1 MADDDPFFIVP
12 AVQPDDEIATTTT
25 PKRSASSAATTR
37 VSPVVKPGP
46 AGAPTSNSA
55 STAPSTSAS
64 ADFRAPLIEPVADS
78 EPAARA
84 DRLVRIVKRT
94 QRRTTRVIR
103 HVDPWSV
110 FRVTLLFHF
119 VLYLTL
125 LLTGVLLWNVANAT
139 GTVDNVERFMESF
152 GWESFEFDGGEIFH
166 QAWILGLFLV
176 VGLTGVAVLA
186 ATTFN
191 LITDLVGGIR
201 VTVLEVEAERVPRA
215 AAEAGRQTRLSRTR
229 DRR

>member
-12 AVQPDDEIATTTT
+12 AVQPDEDAPANT
-25 PKRSASSAATTR
+25 KRAAPPTVTTR
-37 VSPVVKPGP
+37 VSPVVP
-46 AGAPTSNSA
+46 SSA
-55 STAPSTSAS
+55 SPAPMESRSSTDPGSSVAAQVGEPGDS
-64 ADFRAPLIEPVADS
+64 SRPTRAIRV
-78 EPAARA
+78 
-84 DRLVRIVKRT
+84 VRRT
-94 QRRTTRVIR
+94 QRRTTRIIR

-110 FRVTLLFHF
+110 FRVALVYHF
-119 VLYLTL
+119 VLYLVL

-152 GWESFEFDGGEIFH
+152 GWETFEFDGGELFH

-191 LITDLVGGIR
+191 LITDLVGGVR
-201 VTVLEVEAERVPRA
+201 VTVLEIDTERSPKPGSDSGRA
-215 AAEAGRQTRLSRTR
+215 PRLSRGR

>member
-12 AVQPDDEIATTTT
+12 AVQPDEEA
-25 PKRSASSAATTR
+25 PAAPSSKRTASPTATTR
-37 VSPVVKPGP
+37 VSPVV
-46 AGAPTSNSA
+46 PTPPVVTA
-55 STAPSTSAS
+55 STPRVTQSVAS
-64 ADFRAPLIEPVADS
+64 EPVADGEKS
-78 EPAARA
+78 V
-84 DRLVRIVKRT
+84 DRRERPIRVVRRSH
-94 QRRTTRVIR
+94 RRTTRVLR

-110 FRVTLLFHF
+110 FRVALVAHF
-119 VLYLTL
+119 VLYLVL

-139 GTVDNVERFMESF
+139 GTVDNVERFLESF
-152 GWESFEFDGGEIFH
+152 GWETFEFNGGELFH

-201 VTVLEVEAERVPRA
+201 VTVLEVDADGAPEPGSGPSRSA
-215 AAEAGRQTRLSRTR
+215 RLSRGR

>member
-1 MADDDPFFIVP
+1 M
-12 AVQPDDEIATTTT
+12 
-25 PKRSASSAATTR
+25 
-37 VSPVVKPGP
+37 
-46 AGAPTSNSA
+46 
-55 STAPSTSAS
+55 
-64 ADFRAPLIEPVADS
+64 
-78 EPAARA
+78 
-84 DRLVRIVKRT
+84 
-94 QRRTTRVIR
+94 
-103 HVDPWSV
+103 DPWSV
-110 FRVTLLFHF
+110 FRVALVAHF
-119 VLYLTL
+119 VLYLVL

-152 GWESFEFDGGEIFH
+152 GWETFEFDGGELFH

-201 VTVLEVEAERVPRA
+201 VTVLEVDADGTPEPGSGQSRSA
-215 AAEAGRQTRLSRTR
+215 RLSRGR

>member
-12 AVQPDDEIATTTT
+12 AVQPDDDA
-25 PKRSASSAATTR
+25 PAVGNGKRSTSPSATTR
-37 VSPVVKPGP
+37 VSPVVPKP
-46 AGAPTSNSA
+46 AAAATS
-55 STAPSTSAS
+55 STEM
-64 ADFRAPLIEPVADS
+64 RAPVAEPDAESDS
-78 EPAARA
+78 PARR
-84 DRLVRIVKRT
+84 DRPIRIVRRRH
-94 QRRTTRVIR
+94 RRTTRVIR
-103 HVDPWSV
+103 HIDPWSV
-110 FRVTLLFHF
+110 FRVALVAHF
-119 VLYLTL
+119 VLYLVL
-125 LLTGVLLWNVANAT
+125 LITGVLLWNVANAT

-152 GWESFEFDGGEIFH
+152 GWETFEFDGGELFH

-201 VTVLEVEAERVPRA
+201 VTVLEVDADGTPK
-215 AAEAGRQTRLSRTR
+215 AGTDSGRSNRSARLSRGQ